1 MVESGGV
8 FSAEKRDEDE
18 WTKYRHV
25 IAQSILQ
32 SYLFVK
38 FMHLEVDSVRMYG
51 CKII

>member
-8 FSAEKRDEDE
+8 FFAEKRDEDK

-32 SYLFVK
+32 PHIFVK
-38 FMHLEVDSVRMYG
+38 FMHLAFRGRFCTNVWL
-51 CKII
+51 